1 MRHFDNAGPAI
12 ICYYRPMAEPT
23 INTGTTDAE
32 ADVLR
37 KERDQ
42 IRQRIGA
49 IGGTG
54 RKKIDRTINIVFLS
68 IVVILFVLE
77 VGFHL
82 VPALMSLEIAVFL
95 VSIKLVIVMTS
106 MQKVSHYEF
115 WILNTIDFRI
125 SQLENDLRRIRKD
138 MESD

>member
-1 MRHFDNAGPAI
+1 
-12 ICYYRPMAEPT
+12 MAEQT
-23 INTGTTDAE
+23 INPGTTDQE

-37 KERDQ
+37 EERDH

-49 IGGTG
+49 IGGSG
-54 RKKIDRTINIVFLS
+54 RKKIDRAINITFLS
-68 IVVILFVLE
+68 IVVTLFVLE

-82 VPALMSLEIAVFL
+82 VPTLISLEIAVFL

-106 MQKVSHYEF
+106 LQKVSHYEF

-138 MESD
+138 IESD